1 MASVLVGLSPS
12 VLVGLSPS
20 GCDGPLLSCEACEV
34 CSGKSEESQAF

>member
-20 GCDGPLLSCEACEV
+20 GDGPLLSCEACEV
-34 CSGKSEESQAF
+34 CSGKSEERQAF